1 MFVVPA
7 PRYYRG
13 MSNHTTRESWLTEAV
28 TELRALFER
37 EGYEVPEVH
46 VSVGWPHGGRAST
59 IGQCFAGSASE
70 DGVGHVFISP
80 VLKDPVRVLDVLL
93 HELVHAVNHANDET
107 GHGKPFKTIAVK
119 LGLTGK
125 MTATVAGE
133 ALKAE
138 LTEVAARLGD
148 FPHAA
153 LTPQAKGKS
162 RSGKSIKLQCASGE
176 DYVVS
181 ISKARLEA
189 YGAPKC
195 PCCDDTM
202 EEA

>member
-1 MFVVPA
+1 MT
-7 PRYYRG
+7 
-13 MSNHTTRESWLTEAV
+13 NHTNREAWLKQAV
-28 TELRALFER
+28 AELAVIFQR
-37 EGYEVPEVH
+37 EGYDVPDVH
-46 VSVGWPHGGRAST
+46 VSIGWPHGGRAST
-59 IGQCFAGSASE
+59 IGQCFAGSASA

-80 VLKDPVRVLDVLL
+80 VLSDPVRILDVLT
-93 HELVHAVNHANDET
+93 HELVHAINHAAGDT

-119 LGLTGK
+119 VGLTGK
-125 MTATVAGE
+125 MTETVAGE
-133 ALKAE
+133 ALRVELAALAE
-138 LTEVAARLGD
+138 ALGA

-153 LTPQAKGKS
+153 LSPQAKTKS

>member
-1 MFVVPA
+1 
-7 PRYYRG
+7 
-13 MSNHTTRESWLTEAV
+13 MSNHTTRESWLTAAV
-28 TELRALFER
+28 VELRVLFER

-70 DGVGHVFISP
+70 DGVGHIFISP

-93 HELVHAVNHANDET
+93 HELVHAVNHANDER

-138 LTEVAARLGD
+138 LTEVAGRLGA

-153 LTPQAKGKS
+153 LTPVAKAKS
-162 RSGKSIKLQCASGE
+162 RSGKSIKLQCTWG
-176 DYVVS
+176 DDFVVS
-181 ISKARLEA
+181 ISKARLSA
-189 YGAPKC
+189 YGPAKC
-195 PCCDDTM
+195 PCHDVDM